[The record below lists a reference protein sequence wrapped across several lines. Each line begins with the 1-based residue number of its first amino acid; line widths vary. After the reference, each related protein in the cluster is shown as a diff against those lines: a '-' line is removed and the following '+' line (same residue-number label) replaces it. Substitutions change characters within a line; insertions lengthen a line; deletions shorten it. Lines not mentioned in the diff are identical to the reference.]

1 MLFLKRVVRIKLDVC
16 VFITWALC
24 RYLQLEK
31 WIDENVS
38 SLPSKELEARV
49 KQLQI
54 MKDICAKYEEQDLD
68 DEGNYKV
75 KQEANMEILEMMGKV
90 ESVGGKLPPEVA
102 AKGVCNIFRFSCFL
116 NSVRF

>member
-1 MLFLKRVVRIKLDVC
+1 M
-16 VFITWALC
+16 
-24 RYLQLEK
+24 QLEK

-38 SLPSKELEARV
+38 SLPSKELEARR

-54 MKDICAKYEEQDLD
+54 MKDICTKYEEQDLD
-68 DEGNYKV
+68 AKGNYQV
-75 KQEANMEILEMMGKV
+75 KKEANIELLEMMAKV

>member
-1 MLFLKRVVRIKLDVC
+1 MRIKFDIY

-31 WIDENVS
+31 WIDKNVS
-38 SLPSKELEARV
+38 SLPSKELEARG

-68 DEGNYKV
+68 TKGNYQV
-75 KQEANMEILEMMGKV
+75 KKEANIELLEMMAKV

>member
-1 MLFLKRVVRIKLDVC
+1 MSIKLDIY
-16 VFITWALC
+16 VFTTRDSC

-31 WIDENVS
+31 WIDEHVS

-75 KQEANMEILEMMGKV
+75 KQEANVELLEMMAKV
-90 ESVGGKLPPEVA
+90 ESVGGKLPPEVT
-102 AKGVCNIFRFSCFL
+102 AKGVCNTFRFSCFL

>member
-1 MLFLKRVVRIKLDVC
+1 
-16 VFITWALC
+16 
-24 RYLQLEK
+24 LQLEK

-38 SLPSKELEARV
+38 SLPSKELEARG

-68 DEGNYKV
+68 AKGNYEV
-75 KQEANMEILEMMGKV
+75 KKEANIELLEMMTKV
-90 ESVGGKLPPEVA
+90 ERVGGKLPPEVA